1 MHDFSYNHF
10 VGTRSIVLQVASIKP
25 FVNDTGCLF
34 GAAGKYANFYHFDDR
49 CEADTALDLLCNAA
63 AQVCEVHITSGFYI
77 DSHGVLAVQM
87 RDANLVLAGNFIK
100 CAQNLLDLAGENVH
114 TLYLDHI
121 IRASSIAI
129 GKSLLETP

>member
-87 RDANLVLAGNFIK
+87 RDANLVLAGISGAP
-100 CAQNLLDLAGENVH
+100 CLTNVVM
-114 TLYLDHI
+114 TI
-121 IRASSIAI
+121 SPISPSGRFSPVTGSMI
-129 GKSLLETP
+129 SR